1 MGVGDQGAGQEDEDM
16 AGELRHSRNGGGG
29 LRRRGIV
36 PPRRRSRRGW
46 GPAQLPGAGGVAPPP
61 GQLQRGGRPDGGS
74 FAGIVYFGGRR
85 AAADGRRRVGSVR
98 VATGSGRAVAEP
110 NPGDQRDADGFA
122 ERVDGIGGSAVARRG
137 EPIRRRRF
145 DGFGWGGDR
154 RL

>member
-36 PPRRRSRRGW
+36 PPW

-61 GQLQRGGRPDGGS
+61 GQLQRGGRPDGGTTS
-74 FAGIVYFGGRR
+74 RR
-85 AAADGRRRVGSVR
+85 PNDHGRRRVGSVR